1 MVEEAKDT
9 KPLTQAEIYAKG
21 RTGYSP
27 SLSPKDV
34 SVLESK
40 YQKQSDILYQRRF
53 GLVANT
59 VKREVE
65 STLNNAKNDYQQNI
79 QQYQNE
85 IKKYQDYIEKE
96 RLRYIEK
103 RREKPENRELYKERY
118 DEVKDRYRDEI
129 DKINL
134 KIRGE
139 KDALSYL
146 NSQINDFNR
155 IKNNPEQLLKTYDK
169 NVARN
174 IVSNADKAATYR
186 VQEKQ
191 MLSNINKKLTEAG
204 LRPAKSLSDYNKMAI
219 ENGKRTYSIH
229 SCGSNNQLEMRFL
242 NHLTPAE
249 WYKLS

>member
-85 IKKYQDYIEKE
+85 IK
-96 RLRYIEK
+96 
-103 RREKPENRELYKERY
+103 
-118 DEVKDRYRDEI
+118 
-129 DKINL
+129 
-134 KIRGE
+134 
-139 KDALSYL
+139 
-146 NSQINDFNR
+146 
-155 IKNNPEQLLKTYDK
+155 NN
-169 NVARN
+169 
-174 IVSNADKAATYR
+174 
-186 VQEKQ
+186 
-191 MLSNINKKLTEAG
+191 
-204 LRPAKSLSDYNKMAI
+204 AK
-219 ENGKRTYSIH
+219 ENGLHERIY
-229 SCGSNNQLEMRFL
+229 CANRQQ
-242 NHLTPAE
+242 
-249 WYKLS
+249 KLCFE